1 MKDTDK
7 LDYEGMEDVPKK
19 DNTTKR
25 IVLSSLII
33 VVAVVI
39 IGLSIAYA
47 YYVNSVQ
54 NGGGNKN
61 TTITSGVL
69 EMSIA
74 TGEYISVDSATLIN
88 DTDVINSGAYT
99 QFSIAMT
106 ENNSVD
112 EATYTIN
119 LTISNISSN
128 FSASSYVK
136 WALYQCDDSNCENL
150 NSVNDGNFSNQS
162 AGDVMTLK
170 ESIPI
175 NDEETHYYR
184 LYIWLSNDANNNQTD
199 LLGGNLEAK
208 VGFSATATD

>member
-7 LDYEGMEDVPKK
+7 LDVEEREDAPRK

-54 NGGGNKN
+54 NGGGNN
-61 TTITSGVL
+61 STTISSGAL
-69 EMSIA
+69 EMSIV
-74 TGEYISVDSATLIN
+74 TNQYINVNSATLIN

-99 QFSIAMT
+99 QFSILIDD
-106 ENNSVD
+106 NSVE
-112 EATYTIN
+112 EAKYTIN
-119 LTISNISSN
+119 LTILGISTN
-128 FSASSYVK
+128 FSESSYVK
-136 WALYQCDDSNCENL
+136 WALYQCDNSDCGSFTGAAIANGDFYGKSTGVMPLAENI
-150 NSVNDGNFSNQS
+150 
-162 AGDVMTLK
+162 T
-170 ESIPI
+170 I

-184 LYIWLSNDANNNQTD
+184 LYIWLSNDPDNNQVG
-199 LLGGNLEAK
+199 LLEGTLEAQ
-208 VGFSATATD
+208 VGFSATT